1 MNLRATIRR
10 RTAKE
15 VLWRLTPARLC
26 WASSGERG
34 NFGDELSPL
43 LIRRLFGIKV
53 KHSGMD
59 AADLVATGSLLE
71 WAEDRVAGMRPVVW
85 GSGFIEDGGPYRGR
99 PLDVRAVR
107 GELSLQRLPDQ
118 KRAVALGDP
127 GLLASLAFPRS
138 TDSRR
143 DDIGLVPH
151 FTDWD
156 HPSVQEAREDP
167 RIRVIDPLGAPASV
181 VDMISRCRVIVSSS
195 LHGLVVAESYGI
207 PSVWTR
213 IDDGIIGGSYKFRD
227 YYSAF
232 GVSRHPLTLE
242 EALANAG
249 DVRRQWQPLPGLERI
264 TQDLLRTFPVRPL
277 RPAHRG
283 RRPAR

>member
-1 MNLRATIRR
+1 M
-10 RTAKE
+10 
-15 VLWRLTPARLC
+15 LWRLTPARLC

-43 LIRRLFGIKV
+43 LIRRLFGIRV

-59 AADLVATGSLLE
+59 AADLVATGSLME
-71 WAEDRVAGMRPVVW
+71 WAEDKVAAMRPVVW

-138 TDSRR
+138 TEARR
-143 DDIGLVPH
+143 GDIGLVPH

-156 HPSVQEAREDP
+156 HPSVQKAREDP
-167 RIRVIDPLGAPASV
+167 RIRVIDPLGGAASV
-181 VDMISRCRVIVSSS
+181 VDLISRCRVIVSSS

-213 IDDGIIGGSYKFRD
+213 IDGGIIGGSYKFRD

-232 GVSRHPLTLE
+232 GVSRDALTLE
-242 EALANAG
+242 EALANA
-249 DVRRQWQPLPGLERI
+249 DDLRREWQPLPGLERV

-277 RPAHRG
+277 PSARRA
-283 RRPAR
+283 RRPAP